1 MALPLRRKQCWF
13 CRRIGRF
20 GFIEAEWSSEE
31 YECKKGSACLDRYNY
46 RNLVE
51 TLRTSCLRCPDCLNL
66 PEEGPGIVP
75 SYTAAGWNGR
85 GPDGDPCDSDFHPE
99 NGYVL

>member
-1 MALPLRRKQCWF
+1 MRRKRCWY
-13 CRRIGRF
+13 CGRKGRF
-20 GFIEAEWSSEE
+20 GFKRDR
-31 YECKKGSACLDRYNY
+31 YPGQGKECKNDQACFARVRY
-46 RNLVE
+46 RSLVQA
-51 TLRTSCLRCPDCLNL
+51 LRESYTCPDCYNIAG
-66 PEEGPGIVP
+66 EGPGIVP

>member
-1 MALPLRRKQCWF
+1 MSLLPKKRRCWY

-20 GFIEAEWSSEE
+20 GFVSGRASVLAPQ
-31 YECKKGSACLDRYNY
+31 CAKDKACFARARY
-46 RNLVE
+46 RSLVE
-51 TLRTSCLRCPDCLNL
+51 TLRTLAACPDCMNL
-66 PEEGPGIVP
+66 AGEGPGIVP

-99 NGYVL
+99 NGYVLR